1 MARYRPKG
9 LGLERVLGVGALFST
24 AYGNVGSSIY
34 YALGLVAAFA
44 LGMTPV
50 VYLIAGGLFVMT
62 AMTYAEAATNFP
74 EAGGSSSFARRAFN
88 ELASFIAAWGQML
101 NYIITVAISAF
112 FVPHYLAVFWEPLG
126 ESPGDVIGGIVIVIG
141 LCAVNI
147 VGVTESAR
155 LNFLLAV
162 VDFATQLLLLV
173 LGVFLVLSFETL
185 IDNIHLWQAPT
196 VSDFVLSITI
206 AMISYTG
213 IETISN
219 LAEEARE
226 PRRLI
231 PRAMG
236 LVVIAVMVIYS
247 GLPAVALS
255 ALPVTETSDGF
266 TTQLATT
273 YAGDP
278 ILGIVKNMNL
288 GSFQTVMEYYVG
300 VLAATILLI
309 ASNAGI
315 FGVSRLTYSMG
326 QYQQL
331 PEGIRR
337 ISPRFRTPSVA
348 IAFFGGVAC
357 IVMIPGQAEFL
368 GTLYAFGAMLSFTIA
383 HISLV
388 ALRWRLAHSKMRQ
401 LPGDI
406 QVEREEAWYRAPFNV
421 RVGQVDV
428 PLFAVLG
435 GLGTLAAWF
444 AVMGL
449 YTTTL
454 FVGAGWMAVGLVTYY
469 LFRARKGL
477 SLTETQKVMMPPAV
491 GAEPVQYAGV
501 LVAFE
506 EGTYSEDAMATALK
520 LASHKGGN
528 LLVVA
533 TVTVPQHLDIAA
545 PLPEAEATAQAV
557 IETARQWVGRGRRV
571 RGRVVRVRPGEAG
584 HRIVREALT
593 ARSDA
598 IVMPMPVRRPSGKV
612 LSKTLEIVL
621 GKRPCRV
628 IIDSAPARPLREAQ
642 RAQAREPAPERVL

>member
-1 MARYRPKG
+1 MARFRPKG

-62 AMTYAEAATNFP
+62 AMTYAEASTNFP

-88 ELASFIAAWGQML
+88 ELVSFFAAWGQML

-126 ESPGDVIGGIVIVIG
+126 ESPGDVIGGIVIVVLLSAI
-141 LCAVNI
+141 NI

-155 LNFLLAV
+155 LNFLFAV
-162 VDFATQLLLLV
+162 VDFATQLLLLL
-173 LGVFLVLSFETL
+173 LGVFLVLNFGTL
-185 IDNIHLWQAPT
+185 IDNIHLWTAPT
-196 VSDFVLSITI
+196 VGDFVLSITI

-226 PRRLI
+226 PRKLI

-236 LVVIAVMVIYS
+236 FVVLAVLVIYS

-255 ALPVTETSDGF
+255 ALPVTGTGDGA

-278 ILGIVKNMNL
+278 ILGIVENMDL
-288 GSFQTVMEYYVG
+288 GIFQTAARYYVG

-331 PEGIRR
+331 PDRLRR
-337 ISPRFRTPSVA
+337 ISPRFRTPAVA
-348 IAFFGGVAC
+348 IGVFGVIAC
-357 IVMIPGQAEFL
+357 VVIIPGQADFL
-368 GTLYAFGAMLSFTIA
+368 ATLYAFGAMLSFTIA

-388 ALRWRLAHSKMRQ
+388 ALRWRLARSRMRK
-401 LPGDI
+401 LPGDVE
-406 QVEREEAWYRAPFNV
+406 VEREEAWYRAPFNV
-421 RVGQVDV
+421 RLHGVDV
-428 PLFAVLG
+428 PIFAVVG
-435 GLGTLAAWF
+435 GLGTFAAWI

-454 FVGAGWMAVGLVTYY
+454 FVGAGWMAVGLVSYY
-469 LFRARKGL
+469 AYRKRMGL
-477 SLTETQKVMMPPAV
+477 PLTETSKVKLPPLV
-491 GAEPVQYAGV
+491 GAEPVRYAAV

-506 EGTYSEDAMATALK
+506 EGTYSEDAMATALR
-520 LASHKGGN
+520 LASHRGGD
-528 LLVVA
+528 VRVI
-533 TVTVPQHLDIAA
+533 TTITVPQHLDISA
-545 PLPEAEATAQAV
+545 PLPEAEATAYAV
-557 IETARQWVGRGRRV
+557 IEAARQWAGRGQRV
-571 RGRVVRVRPGEAG
+571 RGRIAKVRPDEAG
-584 HRIVREALT
+584 HRIVREAID
-593 ARSDA
+593 ARSQA
-598 IVMPMPVRRPSGKV
+598 IVMPMPARRPSGRV
-612 LSKTLEIVL
+612 LNKTLEVVL
-621 GKRPCRV
+621 AKRPCRV
-628 IIDSAPARPLREAQ
+628 IIDSVAAKPLRERRPVQ
-642 RAQAREPAPERVL
+642 EPAGV

>member
-1 MARYRPKG
+1 
-9 LGLERVLGVGALFST
+9 VLGVGALFST

-88 ELASFIAAWGQML
+88 ELVSFFAAWGQML

-112 FVPHYLAVFWEPLG
+112 FVPHYLAVFWDPLG
-126 ESPGDVIGGIVIVIG
+126 HSPGDVIGGITIVVL
-141 LCAVNI
+141 LCVVNI

-173 LGVFLVLSFETL
+173 LGVFLVLSIETL

-196 VSDFVLSITI
+196 VGDFVLSITI

-226 PRRLI
+226 PRKLI
-231 PRAMG
+231 PRSMAF
-236 LVVIAVMVIYS
+236 VVLAVMVIYS

-255 ALPVTETSDGF
+255 ALPVEQTANGEY

-278 ILGIVKNMNL
+278 ILGIVKNMHL
-288 GSFQTVMEYYVG
+288 GTFQTIAQYYVG
-300 VLAATILLI
+300 ILAATILLI

-331 PEGIRR
+331 PERLRR
-337 ISPRFRTPSVA
+337 ISPRFRTPATA
-348 IAFFGGVAC
+348 IAVFGAISCV
-357 IVMIPGQAEFL
+357 VMIPGQAEFL

-383 HISLV
+383 HAALIG
-388 ALRWRLAHSKMRQ
+388 LRWRLARSRMRK
-401 LPGDI
+401 LPGDVE
-406 QVEREEAWYRAPFNV
+406 VEREEAWYRAPFNV
-421 RVGQVDV
+421 RWHGVDIPV
-428 PLFAVLG
+428 FAVIG
-435 GLGTLAAWF
+435 GAGTFAAWI

-454 FVGAGWMAVGLVTYY
+454 IVGTAWMAIGLVSYY
-469 LFRARKGL
+469 VYRRRKGL
-477 SLTETQKVMMPPAV
+477 ALTETSKVRLPPVV
-491 GAEPVQYAGV
+491 GAEPVRYAAV

-506 EGTYSEDAMATALK
+506 EGTYSNDAMATALR
-520 LASHKGGN
+520 LASHRGGD
-528 LLVVA
+528 VRVI
-533 TVTVPQHLDIAA
+533 TTITVPQHLDINA

-557 IETARQWVGRGRRV
+557 IEAARQWAGRGQRV
-571 RGRVVRVRPGEAG
+571 RGRIAKVRPDEAG
-584 HRIVREALT
+584 HRIVREALE
-593 ARSDA
+593 ARSQA

-612 LSKTLEIVL
+612 LNKTLEVVL
-621 GKRPCRV
+621 AKRPARV
-628 IIDSAPARPLREAQ
+628 IIDSVPARPLVERRPGRS
-642 RAQAREPAPERVL
+642 RAVV